1 MRLFD
6 GEKFGP
12 IYDRDS
18 GALFSDLQFRRC
30 QFLTC
35 YISITENPALRSTV
49 RSVQVYHCDVQASS
63 VDNAILEDILV
74 DGLKTH
80 GRFDTWGAVFK
91 HVTLKGRIGNLKV
104 SDFIVAADASPALR
118 HKINLRFQAANAEY
132 YRNVDWALDISE
144 AEFEECEIK
153 GVPGHLIRRDPENK
167 VLVNRSKV
175 LELENEWRRLD
186 LSKTHWAT
194 SLQSMIKKE
203 QHADR
208 VLIVPRRSKS
218 FKELLNG
225 LNLLRRVGV
234 AEPD

>member
-1 MRLFD
+1 MRSFD

-12 IYDRDS
+12 VYDRDS

-49 RSVQVYHCDVQASS
+49 RNVQVHHCDVQASS
-63 VDNAILEDILV
+63 VGNAILEDILV

-91 HVTLKGRIGNLKV
+91 HVTLKGRIGNLKI

-132 YRNVDWALDISE
+132 YRNVDWAWDISQ
-144 AEFEECEIK
+144 AEFEECELR
-153 GVPGHLIRRDPENK
+153 GVPGHLVRRDPETQVLLKREK
-167 VLVNRSKV
+167 VLAMRS
-175 LELENEWRRLD
+175 EWQRLD
-186 LSKTHWAT
+186 LSKTHWPVAL
-194 SLQSMIKKE
+194 SDLL
-203 QHADR
+203 ADER
-208 VLIVPRRSKS
+208 IVSEVLVAPKRDPR

-225 LNLLRRVGV
+225 LNLLRRAGV